1 MGVLNSMNTI
11 RKTLKKNLI
20 FGIPNSRN
28 KPSSSPIPSYSLMP
42 AYSGCF
48 KLIYKIIGIFLEST
62 FQDPLPALIFAQNS
76 TPPSIL
82 PEIQFV
88 PDYGFGGAFSDPML
102 FTKPNRRGFSGDAW
116 REFPKVEHQLIDW
129 NESGRPLLN
138 EPEMLGV
145 SFRNAMPD
153 HLPFVVDI
161 PLKREAKP
169 LGLEIASLAFR
180 KTSEL
185 EIKGN
190 LGKRLLVRTVT
201 LPSLSHGKAIQRTQV
216 RIGVNTDGYV
226 VSAIVQRDLQRPDSL
241 QAEADQRA
249 LDLIKG
255 IRFEPNLKSKNR
267 ENIPSN
273 RLEWGVA
280 IFNWHPGVQSES
292 PTENPVLPVPF
303 IKQM

>member
-1 MGVLNSMNTI
+1 MANSVRTKSSLNGSSGRVMAFW
-11 RKTLKKNLI
+11 I
-20 FGIPNSRN
+20 FIIFFIQVFLLSWLGGN
-28 KPSSSPIPSYSLMP
+28 KLPFNRSGFSPEL
-42 AYSGCF
+42 
-48 KLIYKIIGIFLEST
+48 
-62 FQDPLPALIFAQNS
+62 Q
-76 TPPSIL
+76 IL

-88 PDYGFGGAFSDPML
+88 PDYGFGGAFSDPIL

-116 REFPKVEHQLIDW
+116 RKFPKVEHQLIDW
-129 NESGRPLLN
+129 NEPGRPLLN

-169 LGLEIASLAFR
+169 LSLEIPPLAFR

-190 LGKRLLVRTVT
+190 LGKRLLVRMVT

-226 VSAIVQRDLQRPDSL
+226 VSAIVQRDLKRPDAL

-255 IRFEPNLKSKNR
+255 IRFEPKSNMLNQQMK
-267 ENIPSN
+267 PSN
-273 RLEWGVA
+273 SLEWGEA
-280 IFNWHPGVQSES
+280 IFHWQPSTQSNS
-292 PTENPVLPVPF
+292 PSVNPVVPVPV
-303 IKQM
+303 IKEM

>member
-1 MGVLNSMNTI
+1 MANSVRTKSSLNGSSGRVMAFW
-11 RKTLKKNLI
+11 I
-20 FGIPNSRN
+20 FIIFFIQVFLLSWLGGN
-28 KPSSSPIPSYSLMP
+28 KLPFNRSGFSPEL
-42 AYSGCF
+42 
-48 KLIYKIIGIFLEST
+48 
-62 FQDPLPALIFAQNS
+62 Q
-76 TPPSIL
+76 IL

-88 PDYGFGGAFSDPML
+88 PDYGFGGAFSDPLL

-116 REFPKVEHQLIDW
+116 RKFPNVEHQLIDW
-129 NESGRPLLN
+129 NEPGRTLLN
-138 EPEMLGV
+138 EPEMLGI
-145 SFRNAMPD
+145 SFRKALPD

-169 LGLEIASLAFR
+169 LSLEIPPLAFR

-190 LGKRLLVRTVT
+190 LGERLLVRMVT

-226 VSAIVQRDLQRPDSL
+226 VSAIVQRDLKRPDSL

-255 IRFEPNLKSKNR
+255 IRFEPKSNMLNQQMK
-267 ENIPSN
+267 PSN
-273 RLEWGVA
+273 SLEWGEA
-280 IFNWHPGVQSES
+280 IFHWQPSTQSNS
-292 PTENPVLPVPF
+292 PSVNPVVPVPV
-303 IKQM
+303 IKEM

>member
-1 MGVLNSMNTI
+1 MANSVRTKSSLNGSSGRVMAFW
-11 RKTLKKNLI
+11 I
-20 FGIPNSRN
+20 FIIFFIQVFLLSWLGGN
-28 KPSSSPIPSYSLMP
+28 KLPFNRSGFSPEL
-42 AYSGCF
+42 
-48 KLIYKIIGIFLEST
+48 
-62 FQDPLPALIFAQNS
+62 Q
-76 TPPSIL
+76 IL

-88 PDYGFGGAFSDPML
+88 PDYGFGEAFSDPML

-129 NESGRPLLN
+129 NEPGRPLLN

-169 LGLEIASLAFR
+169 LSLEIPPLAFR

-190 LGKRLLVRTVT
+190 LGERLLVRMVT

-226 VSAIVQRDLQRPDSL
+226 VSAIVQRDLKRPDSL

-255 IRFEPNLKSKNR
+255 IRFEPKSNMLNQQMK
-267 ENIPSN
+267 PSN
-273 RLEWGVA
+273 SLEWGEA
-280 IFNWHPGVQSES
+280 IFHWQPSTQSNS
-292 PTENPVLPVPF
+292 PSVNPIVPVPV
-303 IKQM
+303 IKEM